1 MGPLLEVT
9 LDGVALGASYGLLA
23 VGFTLAFGVLRRVD
37 LAYGASVMLGLYLA
51 LWLHQRFGLG
61 ALAMALACLAG
72 TVCSAAYVERMCFR
86 PHMRKAAGAAVAA
99 SFAIWMQ
106 LQEAATLLLPLHTYR
121 FPSPLD
127 DWSSSAAALRPPQM
141 VALASAAALAG
152 ALWLLIHRSRFGRAV
167 RAIVHDPETAACMG
181 VDVQRVSTQ
190 VFLLVA
196 MIGAAAGY
204 LIVLIHGQITPMFAM
219 WATLK
224 GLAAAMLGGLGS
236 LGGAVVGGLVLGV
249 AEAHGQ
255 RWAGPQ
261 VRDLLCYG
269 VLLAVLG
276 LRSAWRRRH
285 APTGLAEPGGG

>member
-37 LAYGASVMLGLYLA
+37 LAYGASVMVGLYLA
-51 LWLHQRFGLG
+51 LWLHQRFALG
-61 ALAMALACLAG
+61 GIAVALACLAG

-106 LQEAATLLLPLHTYR
+106 LQEGAMLLLPLHSYA

-127 DWSSSAAALRPPQM
+127 GWTSSAAALRPPQL
-141 VALASAAALAG
+141 VALAG
-152 ALWLLIHRSRFGRAV
+152 AAGLAGGLWLLIHRARFGLAV

-181 VDVQRVSTQ
+181 VNVPRVSTQ

-196 MIGAAAGY
+196 ATGSAAGY

-236 LGGAVVGGLVLGV
+236 LAGAVVG
-249 AEAHGQ
+249 
-255 RWAGPQ
+255 
-261 VRDLLCYG
+261 
-269 VLLAVLG
+269 
-276 LRSAWRRRH
+276 
-285 APTGLAEPGGG
+285 